1 MNNCTFIGT
10 MVRDPELRTG
20 ATNVGNFTLAVNR
33 RFKKDG
39 QPDADFPRFVAFGK
53 TADTIQQYFKKG
65 DEIAI
70 VGHLQTG
77 SYTNKDGNTVYT
89 TDIIVDNFSFTRGK
103 KSNGNQSQQSQQQSS
118 GHQEDFNGF
127 QAIDGDDDIPF

>member
-10 MVRDPELRTG
+10 FVRDPELRTG
-20 ATNVGNFTLAVNR
+20 SVNVANFTLAVNR
-33 RFKKDG
+33 RFKKEG
-39 QPDADFPRFVAFGK
+39 QPDADFPRFVAFAK
-53 TADTIQQYFKKG
+53 TAETIQKYFKKG

-77 SYTNKDGNTVYT
+77 SYEGKNGTVYT

-103 KSNGNQSQQSQQQSS
+103 KSEQPQQNNYQDQNSYQSS
-118 GHQEDFNGF
+118 D
-127 QAIDGDDDIPF
+127 DPGDDVPF

>member
-10 MVRDPELRTG
+10 LVRDPEFRTG
-20 ATNVGNFTLAVNR
+20 NTSVVNFTLAVNR
-33 RFKKDG
+33 RFKKEG
-39 QPDADFPRFVAFGK
+39 QPDADFPRFVSFGK
-53 TADTIQQYFKKG
+53 TAETINQYFKKG

-77 SYTNKDGNTVYT
+77 SYDGKNGKVYT

-103 KSNGNQSQQSQQQSS
+103 KSSQDQSNQYQQNNYQEPEQS
-118 GHQEDFNGF
+118 
-127 QAIDGDDDIPF
+127 IDPDDDIPF

>member
-20 ATNVGNFTLAVNR
+20 NTNVCNFTLAVNR
-33 RFKKDG
+33 TFKKEG
-39 QPDADFPRFVAFGK
+39 QPDADFPRFVSFAK
-53 TADTIQQYFKKG
+53 TADAINQYFKKG

-77 SYTNKDGNTVYT
+77 SYDGKNGKVYT
-89 TDIIVDNFSFTRGK
+89 TDIIVDKFSFTRGK
-103 KSNGNQSQQSQQQSS
+103 KSDGNQAPQQNQQQN
-118 GHQEDFNGF
+118 DLNGF
-127 QAIDGDDDIPF
+127 QAVDGDDDIPF